1 MIEAIIYNIS
11 VTIAGI
17 YLFHRLQYAESHD
30 FRFSKSYITVLMT
43 IVGLL
48 LAFQPIPIENYMIQ
62 LSFVPLL
69 FLGRYTNSF
78 YTVFAAVI
86 IALVGYFVLST
97 TLTYAVSLLVIAAIV
112 STIGPFLKQNHVVSI
127 QILNILS
134 IIILTIIAMI
144 MPSFDTV
151 EVLYL
156 IPISMVATLVTAVF
170 YVDLLRFFS
179 LIERYENEDTVDY
192 LIGLGNVKEFDRH
205 LNEMARVAEN
215 EQQSLALLLIDIDG
229 FKDVNDAYTHHA
241 GDAVL
246 KQMSHLLQNYVPKKT
261 RIFRNGGEEFSIVL
275 RDCSLDECVKLAE
288 SIRKAVEKSNFHLP
302 DKIVIKLSVS
312 IGVGYMTHESHKSQR
327 KLFKDADD
335 MLHVAKN
342 EGRNQVMFSPII
354 NPK

>member
-1 MIEAIIYNIS
+1 M
-11 VTIAGI
+11 
-17 YLFHRLQYAESHD
+17 
-30 FRFSKSYITVLMT
+30 
-43 IVGLL
+43 
-48 LAFQPIPIENYMIQ
+48 
-62 LSFVPLL
+62 
-69 FLGRYTNSF
+69 
-78 YTVFAAVI
+78 
-86 IALVGYFVLST
+86 VGYFVLST

-192 LIGLGNVKEFDRH
+192 LTGLGNVKEFDRH

-215 EQQSLALLLIDIDG
+215 ERQSLALLLIDIDG

-241 GDAVL
+241 
-246 KQMSHLLQNYVPKKT
+246 
-261 RIFRNGGEEFSIVL
+261 
-275 RDCSLDECVKLAE
+275 
-288 SIRKAVEKSNFHLP
+288 
-302 DKIVIKLSVS
+302 
-312 IGVGYMTHESHKSQR
+312 
-327 KLFKDADD
+327 
-335 MLHVAKN
+335 
-342 EGRNQVMFSPII
+342 
-354 NPK
+354 